1 MVSPFLSCA
10 GRRAGAAPALPRP
23 ALYPHGVLLPGG
35 CRAQGVSPAA
45 RQGTGIFGLF
55 ADGLDAGPL
64 GFRELGILSP
74 IGELTGAAAGRLR
87 GHRGGAGRGTT
98 GGGLLPSES
107 GKPRPGRW

>member
-1 MVSPFLSCA
+1 MVSPFRSCA

-74 IGELTGAAAGRLR
+74 IGELTGAAAGPCA
-87 GHRGGAGRGTT
+87 GTGAGR
-98 GGGLLPSES
+98 
-107 GKPRPGRW
+107 PRDDGRWAAPQ